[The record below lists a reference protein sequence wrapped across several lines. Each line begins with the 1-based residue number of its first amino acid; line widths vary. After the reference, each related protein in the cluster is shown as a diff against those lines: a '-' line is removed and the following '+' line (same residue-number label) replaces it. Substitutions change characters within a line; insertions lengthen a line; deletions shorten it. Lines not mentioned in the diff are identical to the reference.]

1 MVFNRSTAA
10 GGGVMEVLDWD
21 TLPTQLGLTLAAFAL
36 TALVGLER
44 RLRRKSAGLRTHA
57 LVGTGAAIFTL
68 VSAYGFEPLP
78 GIDAG
83 PDPSRVAAQIITGI
97 GFLGAGVIFMNRDV
111 VHGLTTAASIWLS
124 AAIGM
129 ACGAGLL
136 ALGVAGTVLHFV
148 TALVLAP
155 ISRRLP
161 SLVTP
166 MGLRLRYE
174 DGHGVLREVLH
185 VADELHLTA
194 SVVSSRRT
202 GDEAAPEVELLL
214 RLEGKTDLRIAAAQ
228 LSAVAGVLDVRQEQL
243 EQEGAD

>member
-1 MVFNRSTAA
+1 
-10 GGGVMEVLDWD
+10 MEVLDWD

-174 DGHGVLREVLH
+174 LRREFAPYLGVEWSR
-185 VADELHLTA
+185 A
-194 SVVSSRRT
+194 SGES
-202 GDEAAPEVELLL
+202 AELLRAAGEDDEDFRVLLGL
-214 RLEGKTDLRIAAAQ
+214 RLWY
-228 LSAVAGVLDVRQEQL
+228 
-243 EQEGAD
+243 